1 MPSKRRLPRKQSFLN
16 NSRIVLDR
24 IYRINGIKYELKLE
38 GKRIKMPMS
47 QNELEDLKYAK
58 ELLENPGLAARIT
71 DALGTAIDKGFEL
84 LPAKWSEMVQQITKE
99 SLRKALEF
107 AVMTMDDRPRVS
119 SWSFLH
125 KMLAAT
131 SGAVGGAFGLP
142 ALAAE
147 LPVSTIIMLRS
158 IADIARSEG
167 EKIKTLEAKLA
178 CLEVFALGGKS
189 PGDDATET
197 GYFVVRAAFAR
208 EVSEAVKYITKRGLA
223 EKGAPAISRFIT
235 TIASRFGVNVS
246 EKFAAQAVPLIGA
259 AGGALINTIFIDH
272 FQDMARGHFIV
283 RRLERVY
290 GIEEVQRQYE
300 EL

>member
-1 MPSKRRLPRKQSFLN
+1 
-16 NSRIVLDR
+16 
-24 IYRINGIKYELKLE
+24 
-38 GKRIKMPMS
+38 MPMS

-71 DALGTAIDKGFEL
+71 DALGTAIDKGVDL
-84 LPAKWSEMVQQITKE
+84 LPAKWSGVVQQATKE

-107 AVMTMDDRPRVS
+107 AVMTMDDRPRAS

-142 ALAAE
+142 ALTVE

-189 PGDDATET
+189 PGDDSTET
-197 GYFVVRAAFAR
+197 GYFVMRAAFAR
-208 EVSEAVKYITKRGLA
+208 ELSEAAKYIAKKGLA
-223 EKGAPAISRFIT
+223 EEGAPAIARFINK
-235 TIASRFGVNVS
+235 IASRFGVNVS
-246 EKFAAQAVPLIGA
+246 EKIAAQAVPLIGA

-290 GIEEVQRQYE
+290 GTDEVKRQYE
-300 EL
+300 KL

>member
-1 MPSKRRLPRKQSFLN
+1 
-16 NSRIVLDR
+16 
-24 IYRINGIKYELKLE
+24 
-38 GKRIKMPMS
+38 MPMS

-84 LPAKWSEMVQQITKE
+84 LPAKWSDVVQQTTKE

-107 AVMTMDDRPRVS
+107 AVMTMDNRPRVS

-125 KMLAAT
+125 KMFAAT
-131 SGAVGGAFGLP
+131 SGAVGGSFGLP
-142 ALAAE
+142 ALTVE

-189 PGDDATET
+189 PGDDSTET
-197 GYFVVRAAFAR
+197 GYFVIRAAFAR
-208 EVSEAVKYITKRGLA
+208 EISEVAKYISKKGLA
-223 EKGAPAISRFIT
+223 KEGAPAIARFIT
-235 TIASRFGVNVS
+235 KIASRFGVNVS
-246 EKFAAQAVPLIGA
+246 EKIAAQAVPLIGA

-272 FQDMARGHFIV
+272 FQDMARGHFII

-290 GIEEVQRQYE
+290 GTDEVKCQYE
-300 EL
+300 KL

>member
-1 MPSKRRLPRKQSFLN
+1 
-16 NSRIVLDR
+16 
-24 IYRINGIKYELKLE
+24 
-38 GKRIKMPMS
+38 
-47 QNELEDLKYAK
+47 
-58 ELLENPGLAARIT
+58 
-71 DALGTAIDKGFEL
+71 
-84 LPAKWSEMVQQITKE
+84 
-99 SLRKALEF
+99 
-107 AVMTMDDRPRVS
+107 
-119 SWSFLH
+119 
-125 KMLAAT
+125 MLAAT

-142 ALAAE
+142 ALTVE

-189 PGDDATET
+189 PGDDSTET
-197 GYFVVRAAFAR
+197 GYFVMRAAFAR
-208 EVSEAVKYITKRGLA
+208 EVSEAAKYIAKKGVA
-223 EKGAPAISRFIT
+223 EKGAPAIARFIN

-246 EKFAAQAVPLIGA
+246 EKIAAQAVPLIGA

-290 GIEEVQRQYE
+290 GTDEVKRQYE
-300 EL
+300 KL

>member
-1 MPSKRRLPRKQSFLN
+1 
-16 NSRIVLDR
+16 
-24 IYRINGIKYELKLE
+24 
-38 GKRIKMPMS
+38 MPMS
-47 QNELEDLKYAK
+47 QNEVEDLKYAK
-58 ELLENPGLAARIT
+58 DLLENPGLAARIT
-71 DALGTAIDKGFEL
+71 DALGTAIDKGFEI
-84 LPAKWSEMVQQITKE
+84 LPAKWSRVVQQATKE

-107 AVMTMDDRPRVS
+107 AVITMDERPRVS
-119 SWSFLH
+119 SWNFLH

-142 ALAAE
+142 ALTVE

-167 EKIKTLEAKLA
+167 EKIKTLEGKLA

-208 EVSEAVKYITKRGLA
+208 EISEAVKYIAKKGLA

-235 TIASRFGVNVS
+235 SIASRFGVNVS

-290 GIEEVQRQYE
+290 GTDEVQRQYE
-300 EL
+300 KL